1 MCKYFAIYY
10 VLLQKLW
17 KFHYIKRKHI
27 YKNYKKPK
35 YNHFC
40 KRDLLNY
47 KLNAVSLIYMMH
59 IYFFKSSNLI
69 LNGNKK
75 YLN

>member
-1 MCKYFAIYY
+1 MLYSKNNGN
-10 VLLQKLW
+10 L
-17 KFHYIKRKHI
+17 HYIKRKHI
-27 YKNYKKPK
+27 YKNYKETK
-35 YNHFC
+35 YNYFC
-40 KRDLLNY
+40 KIDLLNY
-47 KLNAVSLIYMMH
+47 KLNVVSLIYMMH